1 MTTFSL
7 VFKHLPVS
15 PVLQVGVH
23 VPAVGVAEHAGPLCP
38 SKVLPVCK
46 SMALVLTTVP
56 EEVAQPRTF
65 FSIANLG
72 ELIENLFVKLL
83 NLFSF
88 YNRTPSESGV
98 SSILVVAGEPVGQ
111 DGGGL
116 EAVEGPPA
124 LPGISCPG
132 EKIPVTVA
140 ESVPSPIHLGQC
152 IFGSP

>member
-1 MTTFSL
+1 
-7 VFKHLPVS
+7 
-15 PVLQVGVH
+15 
-23 VPAVGVAEHAGPLCP
+23 
-38 SKVLPVCK
+38 
-46 SMALVLTTVP
+46 MALVLATVP
-56 EEVAQPRTF
+56 EEVTQPCTF

-140 ESVPSPIHLGQC
+140 DSVPASIHLGQC
-152 IFGSP
+152 IFGSQ